1 MGHIGLKNE
10 NKEKALNPL
19 PVKKLLI
26 FKENERVQAEHTIS
40 NLRLHVGQQDAKDFF
55 VCLKQN
61 QIHWPDVFNTF
72 KVKMKTISECRSCRN
87 TSSQANSDDFMFLE
101 FSCPDSGTEMSTYLT
116 EKMEHPE
123 VITEWR
129 DEEGC
134 GQRSGALLYNKIENI
149 GEAKFIIVMLRRLVD
164 YGYGPTILRNS
175 VPLGQEARLSD
186 LQNRSS
192 RFRPLAVIFH
202 IGDVE
207 GKETY
212 GHYKADVRNQDGNWY
227 RTSDQMMPQKIR
239 EAEVSDQGY
248 IYLYQKI
255 R

>member
-1 MGHIGLKNE
+1 M
-10 NKEKALNPL
+10 
-19 PVKKLLI
+19 KKILI
-26 FKENERVQAEHTIS
+26 SKENERVQAQQLIS
-40 NLRLHVGQQDAKDFF
+40 NLRLHAGQQDAIDFF

-72 KVKMKTISECRSCRN
+72 KVRMKSIAECRSCRH
-87 TSSQANSDDFMFLE
+87 TSSQANSEDFMFLE

-123 VITEWR
+123 VISEWR

-134 GQRSGALLYNKIENI
+134 GQRRGALLFNKIVNI
-149 GEAKFIIVMLRRLVD
+149 AEAEFLIIMLRRLVD
-164 YGYGPTILRNS
+164 NGRGPIILRNS

-186 LQNRSS
+186 LQNKSAL
-192 RFRPLAVIFH
+192 FKPLAVIFH

-212 GHYKADVRNQDGNWY
+212 GHYKADVLNMDGNWF
-227 RTSDQMMPQKIR
+227 RTSDQMMPQKIQ
-239 EAEVSDQGY
+239 ENEVSDQGY
-248 IYLYQKI
+248 IYLYKKVRQYN
-255 R
+255 